1 MFYVTER
8 LKVDRGASH
17 HFCCLYHTF
26 RLVGINYLYILII
39 SYTFS
44 IIVMDKVDNTEPEPA
59 DLWWSGQKIGLDFN
73 LLMCYGIT
81 NNLAS
86 FMESGDS
93 YIAIWLGS

>member
-1 MFYVTER
+1 
-8 LKVDRGASH
+8 
-17 HFCCLYHTF
+17 
-26 RLVGINYLYILII
+26 
-39 SYTFS
+39 
-44 IIVMDKVDNTEPEPA
+44 MDKVDNTEPEPA